1 MSATSALVV
10 LIVSWV
16 VIGVAAAIVMG
27 RRGHAP
33 YSWAL
38 IGAVLGPL
46 VVPLM
51 ISAARREDTSSAAA
65 SRHPDVSRTDPAR
78 DGLDLL
84 VGIDGSDQSMGA
96 LTRAIDLFGPFDAR
110 VTIATVL
117 DYDAGLPNAP
127 RGEQERAREI
137 LASAA
142 RLAAGMLDREPD
154 TVVLTG
160 RPDEALVRHAQE
172 GDYDLIVIAPRGKGS
187 SRVLFG
193 SVASRLARGVDV
205 PVAILPPAARVEDR
219 R

>member
-1 MSATSALVV
+1 MSATGALTV
-10 LIVSWV
+10 LILSWV

-38 IGAVLGPL
+38 MGAVLGPL

-51 ISAARREDTSSAAA
+51 ISATRRERTSPTAA
-65 SRHPDVSRTDPAR
+65 SRHPDVARTDPAR

-96 LTRAIDLFGPFDAR
+96 LRRAIELFGPFATR

-117 DYDAGLPNAP
+117 DYDAGLANAP

-142 RLAAGMLDREPD
+142 RLAAGLLGREPD

-172 GDYDLIVIAPRGKGS
+172 GDALLVVAPRGKGA

-205 PVAILPPAARVEDR
+205 PIAILPPAACVEDPR
-219 R
+219 

>member
-1 MSATSALVV
+1 MSATGALTV
-10 LIVSWV
+10 LILSWV

-38 IGAVLGPL
+38 MGAVLGPL

-51 ISAARREDTSSAAA
+51 ISATRRERTSPTAA
-65 SRHPDVSRTDPAR
+65 SRHPDVARTDPAR

-96 LTRAIDLFGPFDAR
+96 LRRAIELFGPFATR

-117 DYDAGLPNAP
+117 DYDAGLANAP

-142 RLAAGMLDREPD
+142 RLAAGLLGREPD

-160 RPDEALVRHAQE
+160 RPDEALVRHARE
-172 GDYDLIVIAPRGKGS
+172 GDALLVVAPRGKGA

-205 PVAILPPAARVEDR
+205 PVAILPPAACVEDPR
-219 R
+219 